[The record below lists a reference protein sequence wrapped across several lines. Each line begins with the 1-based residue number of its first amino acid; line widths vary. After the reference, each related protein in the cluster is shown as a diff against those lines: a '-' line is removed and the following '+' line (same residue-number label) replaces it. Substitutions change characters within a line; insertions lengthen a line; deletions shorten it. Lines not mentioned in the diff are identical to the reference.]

1 MNRKQSTNQKQSLV
15 KVWKKLFLTV
25 DIWFSPL
32 RRIIFLKSTKMALCR
47 REIISTFHVMVWII
61 SKVFFD
67 SNKHFS
73 NAQRVHKINKKQ
85 PTTQK
90 WILIK
95 VWKKLFLTV
104 DVEFW
109 LLGSMIFLK
118 STKMA
123 LSCRQIIFT
132 SRVML

>member
-1 MNRKQSTNQKQSLV
+1 MNRKQSTSQKQSLV

-61 SKVFFD
+61 PKVCLD
-67 SNKHFS
+67 SNKHFQMHNVFTKWEKS
-73 NAQRVHKINKKQ
+73 NLRPNNESSSRFEKSF
-85 PTTQK
+85 
-90 WILIK
+90 
-95 VWKKLFLTV
+95 FLTV
-104 DVEFW
+104 DIEFW
-109 LLGSMIFLK
+109 LLRSMIFLK
-118 STKMA
+118 WTKMA

-132 SRVML
+132 SCVML